1 MYNKHNLAV
10 SKVASKSPIRAEL
23 ACVAFY
29 GDRTI
34 ATDSFRALEM
44 SATGDKHEPVLY
56 YADDIKKIKL
66 KRGEGIVDSQIPT
79 HQISEVKTQYPDI
92 DMVWNRET
100 KAEHIEV
107 TVNAEYLAEM
117 LNVLKELSPFKSVK
131 LKIPTSPGHAILL
144 ESKNTKPGEEQTG
157 RGLLMPMNK

>member
-1 MYNKHNLAV
+1 
-10 SKVASKSPIRAEL
+10 
-23 ACVAFY
+23 
-29 GDRTI
+29 
-34 ATDSFRALEM
+34 M

-66 KRGEGIVDSQIPT
+66 KRGEDIEEVVIKSQL
-79 HQISEVKTQYPDI
+79 EANEAYRVKADYPDI

-131 LKIPTSPGHAILL
+131 LKIPTSPGYAILL

>member
-10 SKVASKSPIRAEL
+10 AKVASKSPIRAEL

-29 GDRTI
+29 GDRTV

-44 SATGDKHEPVLY
+44 SATGDKREKPTLY
-56 YADDIKKIKL
+56 YADDIKGIKL
-66 KRGEGIVDSQIPT
+66 KKGEDIEDAVIKS
-79 HQISEVKTQYPDI
+79 HQFNEVKTQYPDI

-107 TVNAEYLAEM
+107 TVNAQYLAEM
-117 LNVLKELSPFKSVK
+117 LNVLKELSPFKSVV
-131 LKIPTSPGHAILL
+131 LKIPTSPGHAILM

-157 RGLLMPMNK
+157 RGLLMPLN